1 MKQTLKQEI
10 LDKRKK
16 LDQKSIEDKNKKIKN
31 RIYSILEFKKSK
43 NILFYVSLKNEVNT
57 YELIK
62 ELLNEKEKTVLVPY
76 VLRNNPIMQ
85 VSELHNFEELE
96 PKSFD
101 ILEPKDNS
109 IREFNPGKI
118 DLVIVPGVVFDLTG
132 HRIGYGYA
140 YYDRFLKTL
149 KQKPIKIG
157 LAYDF
162 QIVDKIPEEQ
172 HDIPMDIILT
182 EERAIECNQK

>member
-1 MKQTLKQEI
+1 MKQTLKQET
-10 LDKRKK
+10 LHERNK
-16 LDQKSIEDKNKKIKN
+16 LSKEDVKEKSQLIKN
-31 RIYSILEFKKSK
+31 NLFSLEVFKTSK
-43 NILFYVSLKNEVNT
+43 NILVYVSTGKEAYT
-57 YELIK
+57 HELI
-62 ELLNEKEKTVLVPY
+62 EDLLTKKEKKVIVPY
-76 VLRNNPIMQ
+76 VEKNNPLLKL
-85 VSELHNFEELE
+85 SELHNFNELE
-96 PKSFD
+96 PRTFD
-101 ILEPKDNS
+101 ILEPKDNF
-109 IREFNPGKI
+109 IREFNPDKI
-118 DLVIVPGVVFDLTG
+118 DLVIVPGLVFARDG

-182 EERAIECNQK
+182 EEKTIECNQK